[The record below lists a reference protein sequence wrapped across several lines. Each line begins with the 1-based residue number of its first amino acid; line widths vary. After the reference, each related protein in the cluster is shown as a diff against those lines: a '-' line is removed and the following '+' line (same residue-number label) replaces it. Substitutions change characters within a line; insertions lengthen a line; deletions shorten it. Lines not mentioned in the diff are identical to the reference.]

1 MRLLTKNTIA
11 LLFVT
16 IIVFILGSLLFY
28 FQLKKI
34 MDEEAIEALD
44 IKKEEVLSFVTKQ
57 NKLPDAL
64 GSDIDFQFTKT
75 IEESEEQIKDTV
87 LFNSLSGENLPYK
100 QLKFSLIVNN
110 ELFDCIIRKSL
121 FESDDLIETILISFL
136 IIIIVVIILFIGFNY
151 LFAKITW
158 KPFFTTLGKINEF
171 AIDKN
176 NTIPLVKSS
185 TKEFDQ
191 LNAAIFKMTSKINS
205 DYEKLKSFTENASHE
220 LQTPLAIIKGKTDL
234 LIQTEGLT
242 EEQIRLINEIDQ
254 TTTRLKKL
262 NQTLLLLSKI
272 ENNQFK
278 TEEEIEI
285 SGILKRK
292 LEEVDDLLNI
302 KNIKRKI
309 QVSESKKKMHPILV
323 DILISNLISNAI
335 KYTPENGE
343 IEINLNSKELLVS
356 NTGLPLKGDENQ
368 LFERFYKEGENSDST
383 GLGLALVKQI
393 AIINNNKVN
402 YKYSNNKH
410 IFNYVF

>member
-16 IIVFILGSLLFY
+16 IIVFVLGSLLFY

-34 MDEEAIEALD
+34 MDEEAVEALD

-100 QLKFSLIVNN
+100 QLKFSLTVNN

-158 KPFFTTLGKINEF
+158 KPFFKTLKQINDF
-171 AIDKN
+171 QVNKNTAI
-176 NTIPLVKSS
+176 IPENST
-185 TKEFDQ
+185 TKEFKQ
-191 LNAAIFKMTSKINS
+191 LNDSIFKMTDKIS
-205 DYEKLKSFTENASHE
+205 RDYERLKNFTENASHE
-220 LQTPLAIIKGKTDL
+220 LQTPLAIIKSKTEL
-234 LIQTEGLT
+234 LMQTQGLN
-242 EEQIRLINEIDQ
+242 EEQIKLISEIDQ
-254 TTTRLKKL
+254 TSNRLKKI

-272 ENNQFK
+272 ENNQFIY
-278 TEEEIEI
+278 EDNLDI
-285 SGILKRK
+285 SAVIKSK
-292 LEEVDDLLNI
+292 LENIDDLIKI
-302 KNIKRKI
+302 KNIHLTTQIETCNKI
-309 QVSESKKKMHPILV
+309 IHPILF
-323 DILISNLISNAI
+323 DILISNLFSNALR
-335 KYTPENGE
+335 YTPENGF
-343 IEINLNSKELLVS
+343 IDIKVNTKGITIS
-356 NTGLPLKGDENQ
+356 NTGAPLKADSNK
-368 LFERFYKEGENSDST
+368 LFERFYKEGESSEST

-393 AIINNNKVN
+393 AIINNHQVN
-402 YKYSNNKH
+402 YQYLNNMH
-410 IFNYVF
+410 IFNYLF